1 MKRKAQLGNLQG
13 IILALVIVGV
23 LLAAGFFIF
32 DEFQDQID
40 NQLNSVGSENGSAVA
55 GRAYINATGYAVAN
69 EGANCFNT
77 FAVTL
82 AQNRSGGHGTIVAAN
97 YTTDANTGIITNAT
111 ALNFDNV
118 SFSYTYQDGG
128 NACLGIETTSI
139 AMLTIPELLGLIVLI
154 AIIGVI
160 LAVIFNVIPGART
173 QGA

>member
-13 IILALVIVGV
+13 IIVVLILVGI

-40 NQLNSVGSENGSAVA
+40 NDVNTVTAENSTTASAEV
-55 GRAYINATGYAVAN
+55 YINNTGYTVAN

-77 FAVTL
+77 FVVTS
-82 AQNRSGGHGTIVAAN
+82 AQNRSSAHSAINIVNITA
-97 YTTDANTGIITNAT
+97 DANTGIITNST
-111 ALNFDNV
+111 DETFDNV
-118 SFSYTYQDGG
+118 TLSYTYQSGG
-128 NACLGIETTSI
+128 TACLGIETTSI

-154 AIIGVI
+154 AVIGVI
-160 LAVIFNVIPGART
+160 LAVIFNVIPGAKT